1 MYKHKNINNQRFTVR
16 LCTVARIYNI
26 KRVGRLESFL
36 NQFGR
41 TSIPLYCGSVSTHK
55 ILEEIEQFKLE
66 CEEQ

>member
-26 KRVGRLESFL
+26 KKVGRLESFL
-36 NQFGR
+36 NQFDR
-41 TSIPLYCGSVSTHK
+41 TSIPLYYNGVSTRK
-55 ILEEIEQFKLE
+55 ILEEIEQFKIE